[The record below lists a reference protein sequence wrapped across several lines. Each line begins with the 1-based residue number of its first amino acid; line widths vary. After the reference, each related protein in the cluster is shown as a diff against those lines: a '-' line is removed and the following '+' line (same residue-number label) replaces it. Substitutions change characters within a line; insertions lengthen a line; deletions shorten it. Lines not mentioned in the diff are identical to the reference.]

1 MYNAV
6 LFLHLIGV
14 VLLVG
19 SVTITLVSTL
29 RVQTAKT
36 VAELRSLTAA
46 TKRIEVVLAPA
57 MVIIIAS
64 GLYMV
69 AQRSDHGII
78 PWTVGWVITSLVV
91 AVLLAVIGNTIEA
104 RDAKRLNVA
113 IANAS
118 DERPHAELRRLQ
130 LASSPIYSVFFGSSQ
145 VLALLYVMTNRPDLA
160 VSIAACVIAAAAAFA
175 AAAIRMRSVR
185 RVAHDA
191 ALDVGA

>member
-1 MYNAV
+1 MYNVV

-29 RVQTAKT
+29 RAQTATT

-69 AQRSDHGII
+69 SQHSDNGSI
-78 PWTVGWVITSLVV
+78 PWTAGWVITSLVV

-104 RDAKRLNVA
+104 RDAKRLHAA
-113 IANAS
+113 IASAP
-118 DERPHAELRRLQ
+118 EGRPQAELRQLQ

-145 VLALLYVMTNRPDLA
+145 VVALLYLMTNRPGLA
-160 VSIAACVIAAAAAFA
+160 TSIAACVIAAAASFA

-185 RVAHDA
+185 RVARVPLLEA
-191 ALDVGA
+191 

>member
-1 MYNAV
+1 MYNIV

-57 MVIIIAS
+57 MVILIAS

-69 AQRSDHGII
+69 SQHSDHGVV
-78 PWTVGWVITSLVV
+78 PWTAGWVITSLVV
-91 AVLLAVIGNTIEA
+91 AVLLGVIGNTIEA
-104 RDAKRLNVA
+104 RDAKRLHVA

-118 DERPHAELRRLQ
+118 DERPHDELRLLQ

-145 VLALLYVMTNRPDLA
+145 VVALLYMMTNKPGLA
-160 VSIAACVIAAAAAFA
+160 VSIVACVIAAVVAFA

-185 RVAHDA
+185 RVTRTAVT
-191 ALDVGA
+191 DVV